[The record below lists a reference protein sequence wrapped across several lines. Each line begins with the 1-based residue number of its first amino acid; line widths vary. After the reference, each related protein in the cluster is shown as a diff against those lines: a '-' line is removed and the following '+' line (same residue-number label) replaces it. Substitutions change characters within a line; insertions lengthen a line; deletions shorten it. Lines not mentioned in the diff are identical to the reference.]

1 LAEVYKRLQA
11 QGIQCTAEPQT
22 LKLEGYGAIQAVVF
36 EDPDGVMIELIQ
48 LPSAD
53 EIRRMR
59 EAYRAERRQPTA

>member
-1 LAEVYKRLQA
+1 
-11 QGIQCTAEPQT
+11 
-22 LKLEGYGAIQAVVF
+22 VF
-36 EDPDGVMIELIQ
+36 EDPDGVMIELMQ